1 MLEREG
7 DVHVGVCAHMDVRAH
22 MDVPSCGCF
31 GVAGV

>member
-7 DVHVGVCAHMDVRAH
+7 DVHVGVCAHMDV
-22 MDVPSCGCF
+22 PSYGCF